1 VYLYDRIEGNQNH
14 RNGEVGRAQP
24 TARDAAP
31 TTELE
36 GSVVFGNVSDNST
49 RTGINVPIINSDQ
62 VGCELNGF
70 AGAGCGTLRGD
81 GGDGWDDLVQ
91 RSGLVAACR
100 KQALQIQGKRH

>member
-1 VYLYDRIEGNQNH
+1 VYLCDRIEGDQNH
-14 RNGEVGRAQP
+14 RNGDVGRAQP

-31 TTELE
+31 AAELE
-36 GSVVFGNVSDNST
+36 GSVVFSDVSDNST
-49 RTGINVPIINSDQ
+49 RTGINVPIINGDR
-62 VGCELNGF
+62 VGSELDGF

>member
-1 VYLYDRIEGNQNH
+1 M
-14 RNGEVGRAQP
+14 GRAQP

-31 TTELE
+31 AAELE
-36 GSVVFGNVSDNST
+36 SSVVFGYVSDNST
-49 RTGINVPIINSDQ
+49 RTGINVPIINSDR
-62 VGCELNGF
+62 VRSELDGF

-91 RSGLVAACR
+91 RSGPVAACR